1 MYNVRMNMS
10 DILKKDVII
19 LGGGLAGLAC
29 ADELMKQGQAVV
41 VVEKN
46 NWVGGLTHTFENN
59 GFRFDTGPHRWVTK
73 IDEVDRWF
81 KNLMGKRL
89 IRVPRLTRIYFD
101 KKFFY
106 YPVQFK
112 NVFRL
117 GLGTAFRSAVD
128 YFWVRVKK
136 RIKKPKIVTMEDA
149 YVDQFGQTLYEK
161 FFKHYS
167 EKLWGRPCTQL
178 SGDWVIQRSRKMSLS
193 TIIKDAFI
201 RSKGKVVS
209 LADSFL
215 YPCSGIGEAPQKLKK
230 EIEKRGGKIILG
242 AEVVKINHQKGKIVS
257 VAVKTK
263 GRSQTLKADE
273 FISSIPLTDLVK
285 RMSPPAPKDILESTN
300 QLSYRSE
307 VFVALSVRGSK
318 IFPDNWIYIHP
329 PELPF
334 MRFVETDNFSREMSP
349 PGKTS
354 FVFEISCDEGDEIW
368 RKSDQELIDLV
379 TKSFVSEFGVVKKED
394 VIVGTVVRYPK
405 TYPLYDLD
413 YQKPLKKIKK
423 FVYQFSNLQIV
434 GRYGMFRYN
443 NMDHTILT
451 GIYAARN
458 VMGGKFDV
466 ESVNVEQEYLEEKR
480 IK

>member
-1 MYNVRMNMS
+1 VSNT
-10 DILKKDVII
+10 LQKDVVI

-29 ADELMKQGQAVV
+29 ADELLRKLPKKPKVLV
-41 VVEKN
+41 LEKTDH
-46 NWVGGLTHTFENN
+46 VGGLAATFKHN
-59 GFRFDTGPHRWVTK
+59 GFRFDIGPHRWVTK
-73 IDEVDRWF
+73 IKEVDRWF
-81 KNLMGKRL
+81 KKLMGKRL

-106 YPVQFK
+106 YPMQFK

-117 GLGTAFRSAVD
+117 GLGTAFRGVLD
-128 YFWVRVKK
+128 YFWIRLKTK
-136 RIKKPKIVTMEDA
+136 IKKPNVVSMEDA
-149 YVDQFGQTLYEK
+149 YINQFGRTLYEK
-161 FFKHYS
+161 FFRRYS
-167 EKLWGRPCTQL
+167 EKLWGRKCSQL
-178 SGDWVIQRSRKMSLS
+178 SGDWVAQRSRRMSLL
-193 TIIKDAFI
+193 TIIKDVFI
-201 RSKGKVVS
+201 RSRGKVVS

-215 YPCSGIGEAPQKLKK
+215 YPQLGIGEATEELKK

-242 AEVVKINHQKGKIVS
+242 TEVVKVNRQKGKIVS
-257 VAVKTK
+257 LNIRK
-263 GRSQTLKADE
+263 RNEHQTIKADE

-285 RMSPPAPKDILESTN
+285 IISPAAPKDVLQAAN
-300 QLSYRSE
+300 KLGYRSL
-307 VFVALSVRGSK
+307 VFVALLVNGTK
-318 IFPDNWIYIHP
+318 FFPDNWIYVHP
-329 PELPF
+329 PEIPF
-334 MRFVETDNFSREMSP
+334 IRFVETDNFSSKMSP

-354 FVFEISCDEGDEIW
+354 FVFEVSCDEGDEIW

-379 TKSFVSEFGVVKKED
+379 TKSFLSEFGVVKKKEIIKG
-394 VIVGTVVRYPK
+394 VVVRYSK
-405 TYPLYDLD
+405 AYPIYSLD